1 MSSSDA
7 RRPGAPSAARGAVLA
22 PDALAAFGVAGAA
35 AAWRPL
41 DMADALIPSVAHA
54 AADVFGAFDALD
66 VPAAPDVGTNAGF
79 ADAGFADAGFADAG
93 FADAGFADAGFA
105 DALPDFL
112 TTPDDPDAIGLSPE
126 LSLARER
133 AVREELA
140 RDFERQLAEAAAR
153 HERELAES
161 HAAGVEQGQAEGYG
175 AAERMLAGT
184 MAALEAAREQLAALE
199 DRWLANL
206 DENVA
211 VLAVGVARHL
221 IGREIAADDA
231 LVRERVAHAL
241 AEFPLE
247 QSLNVRVN
255 PADLATLKAAFGPD
269 RAGPRELRW
278 TADERVARG
287 GCLVEGRERIVD
299 GRVDAAL
306 ERVYRR
312 LSGQHA

>member
-7 RRPGAPSAARGAVLA
+7 RRPAARGAVLA
-22 PDALAAFGVAGAA
+22 PEAAAALLAGAG
-35 AAWRPL
+35 AWRPL
-41 DMADALIPSVAHA
+41 ELADAAAHPTA
-54 AADVFGAFDALD
+54 ARAMHALDALGAFDSFDAETLA
-66 VPAAPDVGTNAGF
+66 PADLAPASD
-79 ADAGFADAGFADAG
+79 DA
-93 FADAGFADAGFA
+93 FA

-112 TTPDDPDAIGLSPE
+112 AAPDDDDLHGLPPE

-133 AVREELA
+133 AVRDDLA
-140 RDFERQLAEAAAR
+140 REFGRQAAEMAQR
-153 HERELAES
+153 HEQELAETY
-161 HAAGVEQGQAEGYG
+161 AAGVEQGQAEGYA
-175 AAERMLAGT
+175 AAERMLAEAMG
-184 MAALEAAREQLAALE
+184 ALAAARAQLSALE

-211 VLAVGVARHL
+211 VLAVGVARHV

-231 LVRERVAHAL
+231 LVRERVARAV

-247 QSLNVRVN
+247 QSLGVRVN
-255 PADLATLKAAFGPD
+255 PAELAMLKAAFDVD
-269 RAGPRELRW
+269 RPAGPRELRW

-312 LSGQHA
+312 LSGQNA

>member
-1 MSSSDA
+1 MSSSDP
-7 RRPGAPSAARGAVLA
+7 RRPAAVARGAVLS
-22 PDALAAFGVAGAA
+22 AADAA
-35 AAWRPL
+35 AVLGASGSAGAWRPL
-41 DMADALIPSVAHA
+41 ELADAA
-54 AADVFGAFDALD
+54 ALPPAARALDAIGAFDSFDAETLAPADVFGHDAPALD
-66 VPAAPDVGTNAGF
+66 GA
-79 ADAGFADAGFADAG
+79 
-93 FADAGFADAGFA
+93 FA

-112 TTPDDPDAIGLSPE
+112 TTPDDDLALGLPPE

-133 AVREELA
+133 AVRDDLA
-140 RDFERQLAEAAAR
+140 REFAEQVAAMTQR
-153 HERELAES
+153 HEQELAETY
-161 HAAGVEQGQAEGYG
+161 AAGVEQGQAEGAA
-175 AAERMLAGT
+175 AAERMLAST
-184 MAALEAAREQLAALE
+184 MEALEAARAQLAALE

-211 VLAVGVARHL
+211 VLAVGVARHV

-231 LVRERVAHAL
+231 LVRERVAQAL

-247 QSLNVRVN
+247 QSLGVRVN
-255 PADLATLKAAFGPD
+255 PADLATLKAAFALAG
-269 RAGPRELRW
+269 AGPRELRW
-278 TADERVARG
+278 TADDRVARG